1 MKKAIWILII
11 LAFICLSH
19 LAALPGSFNPDWL
32 PAHSKWVLHF
42 DQARFAGTRL
52 YSLLDLNQAGEQGV
66 GTEIFNFNNLNI
78 DLSRDINSLTIAGFD
93 KQEKGD
99 QILVILQG
107 KFDRNRIV
115 GKLKEKE
122 RNLKTRQLSGVTVY
136 SWRNDN
142 HLFFPA
148 PGVLVFCE
156 NGDGPENIISLFR
169 GRKRGLSKTSALYK
183 MLSEAPANAFVQAAA
198 VDISELARHAP
209 PTMVLGSS
217 SLAFFM
223 AMEERD
229 RFNALLKLATESAAK
244 ASNLQ
249 QVITGLKALAS
260 MKSRGEQKDKNDF
273 NWQDLLGALQV
284 GTEANRLVMRFNCPV
299 DQVAGLL
306 GGGVKAGKKN

>member
-1 MKKAIWILII
+1 MKKIIWILII

-19 LAALPGSFNPDWL
+19 LSALPGSFNPDWL

-52 YSLLDLNQAGEQGV
+52 YSLLDLKKIGESGFPV
-66 GTEIFNFNNLNI
+66 EINRHLNI
-78 DLSRDINSLTIAGFD
+78 DLNRDVSSLTIAGFD

-107 KFDRNRIV
+107 NFDSKRIV
-115 GKLKEKE
+115 GKLREKEKKM
-122 RNLKTRQLSGVTVY
+122 KTSQIAGITVY
-136 SWRNDN
+136 SWQNDS

-156 NGDGPENIISLFR
+156 NGAGPENIINLFR
-169 GRKRGLSKTSALYK
+169 GRSRGLSKTSALYK
-183 MLSEAPANAFVQAAA
+183 MLSEAPAKAFVQAAA

-209 PTMVLGSS
+209 RTMVLDSS
-217 SLAFFM
+217 SLTFFM

-244 ASNLQ
+244 AYNLQ

-260 MKSRGEQKDKNDF
+260 MKSMGEQKDKNDF
-273 NWQDLLGALQV
+273 NWQELLAALQV
-284 GTEANRLVMRFNCPV
+284 GSEENRLVLSLSYPV
-299 DQVAGLL
+299 EKMAGLL
-306 GGGVKAGKKN
+306 GGGKNTGRKN